1 MLPDN
6 SIAKKLID
14 KTLPDNSIAK
24 KLIDE
29 TFNLTNDLSELNDS
43 SINAYLNRTETI
55 IYSRNIQG
63 DTIDKNYNKEK
74 YLYDIIIISKLYAI
88 IYRLYSYHYN
98 TLNNDEEKFNIFLND
113 LSISFTTDPSA
124 ISRIYNNN
132 IIFNNLFNLADL
144 KLNEPLSSYYYNI
157 YNIDANIFNNYY
169 KNKNL
174 TYKSEIINEIIN
186 EKNNEKNNENN
197 YETHIPLYHEMI
209 NNKSFN
215 VITLLSEYYTNNR
228 DITIDITIDINNFS
242 DSGTINKTNL
252 STKYN
257 NYKSN
262 TNINDYNIQRN
273 FLYFDAYYTILN
285 LKKYNVNTLLL
296 EINKNMHKYYILLYN
311 ALIQYGLINIYNNK
325 QYIPLKNKYL
335 NITIELPPVVNK
347 PQSYI
352 PNLVSSTLTEIPYNS
367 ESIEIF
373 KNNFDSIYSRNSE
386 TRDERNNRIAPLLII
401 IKNQLNII
409 ILSVDKIFNAIIN
422 VTPEQDYNNKIR
434 DIRTLISQIK
444 DTYNNLYVSCNIQS
458 CYINVNGNKICSDIF
473 RDDILVFITI
483 IFELEKPNY
492 KAIYDNIN
500 DKSINGVERN
510 PINANIDQII
520 SNILENKFKNNLY
533 SIYENYIR
541 IRTLFDE
548 HISYRVDFSKYEQYL
563 IDKIEYDE
571 YTFYISIKSKYEVPY
586 THNLIDINKLSYNLN
601 KSIANDSIKDIKNI
615 EDIKN
620 IKDIRNIDNIL
631 SIFTNISG
639 KYKNE
644 WKLYNK
650 GVYYYRILLS
660 ISIFCFII
668 ILIISTI
675 NINKNIIIGIF
686 IIKII
691 LILLLILFIY
701 KKPNIEKFTSSST
714 PVEDIYYNNYYKLYI
729 ETINNYKTI
738 KINNSDKSQY
748 LFNNLVKTFDISK
761 KNYANYANEYSN
773 KIEYYKTKT
782 IDLNGAIQVLK
793 ITNMQN
799 YYIILLIYVSFIFI
813 LIGLILYFIYP
824 NSLYKIVI
832 SVVIF
837 YLLTLMILFIQIH
850 KISSMDKNKNY
861 WSNLNPS
868 LDDLD

>member
-1 MLPDN
+1 MTSISMLLET
-6 SIAKKLID
+6 SIATKLI
-14 KTLPDNSIAK
+14 N
-24 KLIDE
+24 E

-43 SINAYLNRTETI
+43 SIVAYLNKSI
-55 IYSRNIQG
+55 IYSTNIQG

-98 TLNNDEEKFNIFLND
+98 NRLNNDQEKFNIFLNN
-113 LSISFTTDPSA
+113 LSISFITSENT
-124 ISRIYNNN
+124 ISRIDNNN

-144 KLNEPLSSYYYNI
+144 KLNETISSHYYDI

-174 TYKSEIINEIIN
+174 TYKSEIINKIIN
-186 EKNNEKNNENN
+186 ENS

-215 VITLLSEYYTNNR
+215 VITLLSEYYTNNL
-228 DITIDITIDINNFS
+228 DIDIDITIFS
-242 DSGTINKTNL
+242 DNGTINITNL

-262 TNINDYNIQRN
+262 TNINDYNIQRY

-285 LKKYNVNTLLL
+285 LKKYDVNTLLL

-325 QYIPLKNKYL
+325 QYLPLKIKYSHR
-335 NITIELPPVVNK
+335 NIENPPTVDK
-347 PQSYI
+347 PESYN
-352 PNLVSSTLTEIPYNS
+352 PNLVSSTLKNIPYDSQNIQRFKNNVDSIYLRKS
-367 ESIEIF
+367 ESIP
-373 KNNFDSIYSRNSE
+373 S
-386 TRDERNNRIAPLLII
+386 RNNRIAPLLII
-401 IKNQLNII
+401 IKNQLNKLII
-409 ILSVDKIFNAIIN
+409 PSTDAIIKAIIN
-422 VTPEQDYNNKIR
+422 VTSGEDYKNKIN
-434 DIRTLISQIK
+434 DIRTLISEIK
-444 DTYNNLYVSCNIQS
+444 NTYNDLYVSCNIES
-458 CYINVNGNKICSDIF
+458 CYINVKRKIICTNIYKNN
-473 RDDILVFITI
+473 ILVFKTI
-483 IFELEKPNY
+483 IFELENPNY
-492 KAIYDNIN
+492 KAIYDNIK
-500 DKSINGVERN
+500 DKSINGVKGN
-510 PINANIDQII
+510 PINANINEII
-520 SNILENKFKNNLY
+520 SKILENDFRIKLN
-533 SIYENYIR
+533 SIYDNYIR
-541 IRTLFDE
+541 IKTLFDE
-548 HISYRVDFSKYEQYL
+548 HIKYRDDFSRYEQY
-563 IDKIEYDE
+563 IINKREYDE
-571 YTFYISIKSKYEVPY
+571 YTFYDSIKSKYEPY
-586 THNLIDINKLSYNLN
+586 TYNLIDINKLSYNLN
-601 KSIANDSIKDIKNI
+601 KSIANDNIKDIKNI

-631 SIFTNISG
+631 SSFTIISG

-701 KKPNIEKFTSSST
+701 KKPNIEKFTSSLSG
-714 PVEDIYYNNYYKLYI
+714 VEDIYYNNYYKLYI

-748 LFNNLVKTFDISK
+748 LFNNLVKTFNISK

-773 KIEYYKTKT
+773 KIEYYKTKA
-782 IDLNGAIQVLK
+782 IDLNEAIQVLK

-813 LIGLILYFIYP
+813 LIGLILYFTYP

>member
-1 MLPDN
+1 MLPEN
-6 SIAKKLID
+6 SIATKLI
-14 KTLPDNSIAK
+14 A
-24 KLIDE
+24 E

-43 SINAYLNRTETI
+43 SIKAYLQKSI
-55 IYSRNIQG
+55 IYSTYIQG
-63 DTIDKNYNKEK
+63 DTIDKNYNKER

-98 TLNNDEEKFNIFLND
+98 TLNNDEEKFNTFLND
-113 LSISFTTDPSA
+113 LSISFTTDSKPDT
-124 ISRIYNNN
+124 ISRIDNNN

-144 KLNEPLSSYYYNI
+144 KLNKQISSYYNI

-169 KNKNL
+169 KNKYL
-174 TYKSEIINEIIN
+174 TYESEIINEIIN
-186 EKNNEKNNENN
+186 INS
-197 YETHIPLYHEMI
+197 YETHVPLYHEMI

-215 VITLLSEYYTNNR
+215 VITLLSEYYKYTNYD
-228 DITIDITIDINNFS
+228 DI
-242 DSGTINKTNL
+242 GTININIFSNDGTINTNIL
-252 STKYN
+252 SAKYN
-257 NYKSN
+257 IYKSN
-262 TNINDYNIQRN
+262 ININDYNTQRY

-285 LKKYNVNTLLL
+285 FKNYDVNTLLL

-325 QYIPLKNKYL
+325 QYLPLKIKYL
-335 NITIELPPVVNK
+335 DRTIIDPDIVDK
-347 PQSYI
+347 PATYI
-352 PNLVSSTLTEIPYNS
+352 PNLVSSTLEEIPYKS
-367 ESIEIF
+367 ESINIF
-373 KNNFDSIYSRNSE
+373 KNNVDLIYLLRSESILS
-386 TRDERNNRIAPLLII
+386 RNNRIARLLITIKYQLNNFIIPSVDGI
-401 IKNQLNII
+401 IK
-409 ILSVDKIFNAIIN
+409 AIIN
-422 VTPEQDYNNKIR
+422 VTVQQDHNNKIR
-434 DIRTLISQIK
+434 DIRILISQIK
-444 DTYNNLYVSCNIQS
+444 NTYNSLYVSCNIES
-458 CYINVNGNKICSDIF
+458 CYMGLKGKIRCTNIYTT
-473 RDDILVFITI
+473 DILVFKTITFK
-483 IFELEKPNY
+483 FEDQNY
-492 KAIYDNIN
+492 KAIYNNIA
-500 DKSINGVERN
+500 DTSINRVNGN
-510 PINANIDQII
+510 PINADINEII
-520 SNILENKFKNNLY
+520 SKILKDEFKNRLN
-533 SIYENYIR
+533 SIYDNYIK
-541 IRTLFDE
+541 IKTLFDE
-548 HISYRVDFSKYEQYL
+548 HIKYRVDFNNYEKKY
-563 IDKIEYDE
+563 IKDKKEYDE
-571 YTFYISIKSKYEVPY
+571 YTFYAKIKSKYEQY
-586 THNLIDINKLSYNLN
+586 TYSLIDIDKLSYNLN
-601 KSIANDSIKDIKNI
+601 ESIANDNINDIKI
-615 EDIKN
+615 LQDIIN
-620 IKDIRNIDNIL
+620 IKDFRNIDNIL
-631 SIFTNISG
+631 SSFTIISG

-701 KKPNIEKFTSSST
+701 KKPNIEKFTSSSAD
-714 PVEDIYYNNYYKLYI
+714 VEDIYYNNYYKLYI

-748 LFNNLVKTFDISK
+748 LFNNLVKTFNISK

-782 IDLNGAIQVLK
+782 IDLNEAIQVLK

-813 LIGLILYFIYP
+813 LIGLILYFTYP

-850 KISSMDKNKNY
+850 KITSMDNDKNY